1 MFNSKII
8 LLTDPIER
16 LKRTACGAPGW
27 SRLGPSYV
35 VISVMYGAATSH
47 TGRLTPGSSGPAAD
61 CTTYS
66 VTLNAVQFQ
75 HLSST

>member
-35 VISVMYGAATSH
+35 VISVMYGAATSYS
-47 TGRLTPGSSGPAAD
+47 RVLWSSRQAD